1 MANKGTKN
9 FFGNAKSWFGEKL
22 GKKED
27 SGERESRMISES
39 RNREK
44 EMSAILG
51 KIDVN
56 HPQRKLSDKKVQQL
70 NIPGVIA
77 YALEELAYP
86 LIIDQDIANL
96 DKDLE
101 YIIKA
106 LDEAIMEGR
115 ENTAEWACVAL
126 VTALED
132 LRTDIAG
139 VDQEYAKEIMECRVA
154 YIHNLRLLVELYRD
168 YDEKSKNLKVYTE
181 RRKAKREELDKAKN
195 HYQTRLDA
203 GELDQALNDL
213 ETKIHDP
220 AGMSD
225 AARDLRDELFRIHML
240 NSSLKEVELSVDVAQ
255 VEVNNRSAQID
266 SRRNALATPPYV
278 ADPKINKRIEVANE
292 YYRNSL
298 RRTLNEVEQGMKEYN
313 IHIKAMEQISGHS
326 VFTMTAQQ
334 GLEIVK
340 AMELERFKHAEA
352 EREVAEKRLQAAR
365 ELENIQEQARAMEE
379 ETRRINEMQK
389 NLNHVP
395 ETEQESIVNV
405 EYDLE

>member
-9 FFGNAKSWFGEKL
+9 FFGNAKSWFEEKL

-27 SGERESRMISES
+27 SGEKESRMISES

-44 EMSAILG
+44 EMIAILK
-51 KIDVN
+51 KIDLN
-56 HPQRKLSDKKVQQL
+56 DPQRKLSDELVQKL

-77 YALEELAYP
+77 YATDELQYP
-86 LIIDQDIANL
+86 LIIDQDISNL

-106 LDEAIMEGR
+106 LDEAVMKGR

-126 VTALED
+126 VTAIKD

-139 VDQEYAKEIMECRVA
+139 VDQEYAKEIMECRVG
-154 YIHNLRLLVELYRD
+154 YIQNLRLLVELYRD
-168 YDEKSKNLKVYTE
+168 YDEKSRNMQVYVD
-181 RRKAKREELDKAKN
+181 RRQAKREELDKAKN

-203 GELDQALNDL
+203 GELDLALNDL

-240 NSSLKEVELSVDVAQ
+240 NSSLKEIELSLDAAK

-278 ADPKINKRIEVANE
+278 ADAKINKRIEVANE

-326 VFTMTAQQ
+326 VFAMTAQQ

-340 AMELERFKHAEA
+340 AMELERYEHALAEKEA
-352 EREVAEKRLQAAR
+352 AEKRLVAAR
-365 ELENIQEQARAMEE
+365 ELEEIQQQARIMEE
-379 ETRRINEMQK
+379 ESHRIREEQQ
-389 NLNHVP
+389 NLNRVP
-395 ETEQESIVNV
+395 ETEQENVVNV